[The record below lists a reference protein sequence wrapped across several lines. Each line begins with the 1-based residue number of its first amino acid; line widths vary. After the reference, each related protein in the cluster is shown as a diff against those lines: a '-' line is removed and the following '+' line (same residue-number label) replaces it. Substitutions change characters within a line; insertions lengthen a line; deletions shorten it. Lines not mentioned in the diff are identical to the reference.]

1 MNNSLELPVQD
12 LFPSPLYYVFRDS
25 NIDITESE
33 EIKNIIEE
41 GMEQFDGREGPEP
54 WAHREGIQN
63 STSRNSYLFNDK
75 LHKLKEFCEKHI
87 KIYIDNVISPKGDVK
102 FYITQSWL
110 KMTKPGE
117 EHRKHNHP
125 NSIISGVYYIKTTV
139 NDVIKFY
146 DPNSVTKQAIKFSQ
160 KEAHIWNATSWLFP
174 VTNNKLILF
183 PAWLEHSV
191 PINPQAT
198 TDRISLAFNVFAK
211 GIVGEEYDLTRSF
224 L

>member
-1 MNNSLELPVQD
+1 MKEIMNNSLELPVQD

-87 KIYIDNVISPKGDVK
+87 KI
-102 FYITQSWL
+102 
-110 KMTKPGE
+110 
-117 EHRKHNHP
+117 
-125 NSIISGVYYIKTTV
+125 
-139 NDVIKFY
+139 
-146 DPNSVTKQAIKFSQ
+146 
-160 KEAHIWNATSWLFP
+160 
-174 VTNNKLILF
+174 
-183 PAWLEHSV
+183 
-191 PINPQAT
+191 
-198 TDRISLAFNVFAK
+198 
-211 GIVGEEYDLTRSF
+211 
-224 L
+224 